1 MSINVESGRQDTSRF
16 GKSIRKFSSI
26 RDSFDK
32 VIKILELLQAA
43 DLLYEDDR
51 EFLDT
56 KLDDLKVRAEEIR
69 IENLKKPKYTPP
81 PMKLSSDIADN
92 LALSFGAALDDS
104 RDELREGIESMSRSS
119 PGLTAALESVLSE
132 LDSVSSHVADARIDA
147 NDEMCL
153 HAEGLNPL
161 HEVKT
166 AEPATSSHDFLGY
179 HWWYDL
185 NPGDIVHCTDEQ
197 RNYHTLSVIRND
209 RTEMCLRDH
218 YSGIYSLW
226 SVGDIMLYLA
236 PKREMLKNKHS
247 VDMRFL

>member
-1 MSINVESGRQDTSRF
+1 MSVDKAIQKF
-16 GKSIRKFSSI
+16 GKI
-26 RDSFDK
+26 RDAFDRT
-32 VIKILELLQAA
+32 VKILELLRAA
-43 DLLYEDDR
+43 EYLYEKDKD
-51 EFLDT
+51 FLDE

-69 IENLKKPKYTPP
+69 IEELKKPKYTPP
-81 PMKLSSDIADN
+81 PMKLSSDKADN
-92 LALSFGAALDDS
+92 LVRSFGTDLDDS
-104 RDELREGIESMSRSS
+104 RDELRKGIESMSRSS

-132 LDSVSSHVADARIDA
+132 LDSVSSHVADARIYA

-153 HAEGLNPL
+153 HAEGRNPL

-166 AEPATSSHDFLGY
+166 VGLATSSSYGFLGY

-185 NPGDIVHCTDEQ
+185 KPGDIVHCVDEQ

-209 RTEMCLRDH
+209 RDEMRLRDH

-236 PKREMLKNKHS
+236 PKREMLKNKHP

>member
-1 MSINVESGRQDTSRF
+1 MSIDVGSGWQDTSGF
-16 GKSIRKFSSI
+16 GKSIRKFRSI

-32 VIKILELLQAA
+32 VVKILELLQAA

-69 IENLKKPKYTPP
+69 IVNLMKPKYTPP
-81 PMKLSSDIADN
+81 PTKISSDKADN
-92 LALSFGAALDDS
+92 LAFGAALDDS
-104 RDELREGIESMSRSS
+104 QDEIRKSIESMSRSS

-132 LDSVSSHVADARIDA
+132 LDSV
-147 NDEMCL
+147 
-153 HAEGLNPL
+153 PL
-161 HEVKT
+161 HEVKI
-166 AEPATSSHDFLGY
+166 AEPATSSSHDFLDD

-185 NPGDIVHCTDEQ
+185 KPGDIVHCADEQ

-209 RTEMCLRDH
+209 RDKMCLRDH
-218 YSGIYSLW
+218 YSRIYSLW
-226 SVGDIMLYLA
+226 SVRDIMTYLA
-236 PKREMLKNKHS
+236 PKREMLKNKHR

>member
-1 MSINVESGRQDTSRF
+1 MSVDKAIQKF
-16 GKSIRKFSSI
+16 GKI
-26 RDSFDK
+26 RDAFDRTVK
-32 VIKILELLQAA
+32 VLELLRAA
-43 DLLYEDDR
+43 DYLYEKDKD
-51 EFLDT
+51 FLDK

-81 PMKLSSDIADN
+81 PMKLSSDKADN
-92 LALSFGAALDDS
+92 LGRSFGTALDDS
-104 RDELREGIESMSRSS
+104 QDELRKGIESMYRSS

-132 LDSVSSHVADARIDA
+132 LDSVSSHVADARIYA

-153 HAEGLNPL
+153 HAEGCDPL
-161 HEVKT
+161 REVKT
-166 AEPATSSHDFLGY
+166 AEPATSSYDFLGY

-185 NPGDIVHCTDEQ
+185 KPGDIVHCVDKQ

-209 RTEMCLRDH
+209 SAEMCLRDH

-236 PKREMLKNKHS
+236 PKREMLKNKHP